1 MADANSIKG
10 LRPIGIS
17 DDKAWKSVA
26 VAEEVLPLTGGLCT
40 KAHSTSCVVVT
51 YKEGGKVATDKFI
64 ELNKKNDFLSKAIT
78 GNPYNG
84 QWRDVTVIDEIRE
97 RMMISNDTFG
107 LDETAF
113 ADALTDNVEDPDPM
127 NGLEALLATD
137 MDATG
142 TKIKRKQQK
151 K

>member
-10 LRPIGIS
+10 LRPTGIS

-64 ELNKKNDFLSKAIT
+64 ELNKK
-78 GNPYNG
+78 
-84 QWRDVTVIDEIRE
+84 
-97 RMMISNDTFG
+97 MIF
-107 LDETAF
+107 
-113 ADALTDNVEDPDPM
+113 
-127 NGLEALLATD
+127 
-137 MDATG
+137 
-142 TKIKRKQQK
+142 
-151 K
+151 